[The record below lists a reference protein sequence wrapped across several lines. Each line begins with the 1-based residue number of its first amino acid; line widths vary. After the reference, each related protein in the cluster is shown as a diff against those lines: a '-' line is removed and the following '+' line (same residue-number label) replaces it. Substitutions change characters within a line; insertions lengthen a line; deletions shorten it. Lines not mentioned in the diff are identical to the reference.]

1 MLLAM
6 SFGETQV
13 SRRPPKCV
21 ACGKT
26 IGVYELLI
34 HVLGDRVR
42 PTSRGAEPEVCSSHG
57 VCYHADCYD
66 RQTLVI

>member
-1 MLLAM
+1 M
-6 SFGETQV
+6 SFGETQA

-21 ACGKT
+21 ACGKA

-34 HVLGDRVR
+34 HVLGDLVQR
-42 PTSRGAEPEVCSSHG
+42 TSRGAEPEVCSSGG

-66 RQTLVI
+66 RRTLVI